1 METMLKLQHACLIGL
16 TAALLLLPALPGQAD
31 PPPPHLPPDLSPC
44 GMGDLSIPDFT
55 LIDQIPGSPTY
66 NQSVSLTDYAG
77 QVLLIYWMD
86 GN

>member
-1 METMLKLQHACLIGL
+1 
-16 TAALLLLPALPGQAD
+16 
-31 PPPPHLPPDLSPC
+31 
-44 GMGDLSIPDFT
+44 MGDLSIPDFT